1 MHVITRSIIGFAMLV
16 SSGGAIATMISG
28 SIVWP
33 EDGVRTEFYQE
44 DIWQI
49 ISDITPDTKAEKKLL
64 SKNDK
69 FLVKNAIKYQKKII
83 KLENK
88 AEVRELNKKQA
99 NSLLNLEDRLL
110 QLLNSRNL
118 LDSLLLAEL
127 NSPSPNNLVP
137 NDQTDNGINDYSSQD
152 SQNDLVFNDMTN
164 SGITEYSLQESQ
176 LETSVPEP
184 STLVLLALGLLCLAV
199 AHGKHAYRPLS

>member
-28 SIVWP
+28 TIIWP

-69 FLVKNAIKYQKKII
+69 NFVKNASKYQKKII

-137 NDQTDNGINDYSSQD
+137 NDQTNNGINDYSSQD

-164 SGITEYSLQESQ
+164 SGITEYSSQESQ

-184 STLVLLALGLLCLAV
+184 STLVLLALGLLCLGV
-199 AHGKHAYRPLS
+199 AHGKHACRPWV

>member
-1 MHVITRSIIGFAMLV
+1 MLV

>member
-28 SIVWP
+28 TIVWP

-69 FLVKNAIKYQKKII
+69 ILVKNASKYQKKII